1 MYKRVLPAILGRRP
15 NICKE
20 YMRVKQPNGG
30 VSRQEQGS
38 TEIEC
43 GTRHLPQTQSLYKV
57 FYFNQPNEVRHVR
70 FRPTLQAAWQKLV
83 DISGRDNFFTNEGGG
98 YLILQGL

>member
-1 MYKRVLPAILGRRP
+1 
-15 NICKE
+15 
-20 YMRVKQPNGG
+20 MRVKQPNGG

-70 FRPTLQAAWQKLV
+70 FRPTLHSFKQHGRNWWIFREETIFSPTKV
-83 DISGRDNFFTNEGGG
+83 GDILSCKVCRFT
-98 YLILQGL
+98 LW